1 MITRIVNKYGTEGQ
15 KEKFLNLLSTNQI
28 GSFCLSEAESGSDA
42 FSLKTIAKPVGKDEF
57 LMDGSK
63 MWISNAKE
71 AGVFLVFANVKPE
84 LGYKGITCFVFDK
97 CETEG
102 ISIGKKEQKVREM
115 SIKINS
121 LMILSLFSACF

>member
-1 MITRIVNKYGTEGQ
+1 MITRIVNKYGTEAQ
-15 KEKFLNLLSTNQI
+15 KEKYLNLLSSSQV

-42 FSLKTIAKPVGKDEF
+42 FSLKTVAKPVGTDEF
-57 LMDGSK
+57 LLDGTK

-97 CETEG
+97 SETEG
-102 ISIGKKEQKVREM
+102 IQIGKKEQKVRTY
-115 SIKINS
+115 IRYNP
-121 LMILSLFSACF
+121 CY